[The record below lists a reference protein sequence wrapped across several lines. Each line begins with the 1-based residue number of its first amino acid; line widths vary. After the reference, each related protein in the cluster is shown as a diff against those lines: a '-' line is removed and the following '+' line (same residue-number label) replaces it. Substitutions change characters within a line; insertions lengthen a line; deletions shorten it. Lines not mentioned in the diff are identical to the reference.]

1 MAKWDSKRSRNILKN
16 IKITALFIIL
26 MSIVGTSMVFIS
38 LLGINNMKT
47 LSLDMNNLYIERML
61 PSLEVKEI
69 ETEFYQIRVP
79 FVQMIYSGKY
89 DASLDATINEHKAKI
104 DNILASYRRAKLNEE
119 QKKMLDE
126 IEKSYQAYMTGYYSA
141 IDSLKSGKTLSD
153 TEIKYLRQ
161 LENNLK
167 NAIEILVKE
176 NANVASQ
183 VVNKANEAYAK
194 SRIIIINLSIGL
206 ILISAILSFILIK
219 LLKDSMAQINN
230 VAEKLSQY
238 DFTVELETEGKNEFI
253 EMNRSLKQVVEN
265 IKRAIGEVK
274 VNAETLSAS
283 SQELSA
289 ASEEMA
295 ASSQELAKTMEQVAE
310 GASSQAND
318 LQDIVNLIADLT
330 ANIENVYKELESVKI
345 ETDNTTDKANNGK
358 LEMDKLVKS
367 IEEIRNAFEV
377 VVSKVNNLTNSVKQ
391 ISSIT
396 NVISAISEQ
405 TNLLALNAAIE
416 AARAGE
422 AGRGFAVVAD
432 EVRKLAEESKKS
444 TEEIAELVNSIQNDT
459 EEVIKTS
466 NEVESFIKAQTSAV
480 ENTVESFAEI
490 LESVENIAPLME
502 RTYEGMNEIVKS
514 KDEVLAKVEGV
525 SAVVQENTAASEEVA
540 ASSQQISASSEEVAA
555 TAQNLSAMAMD
566 LANIV
571 QRFKVE

>member
-1 MAKWDSKRSRNILKN
+1 MVKGDSKSRNILKN
-16 IKITALFIIL
+16 IKMTSLFIIL
-26 MSIVGTSMVFIS
+26 ICIIGTSMIFIS
-38 LLGINNMKT
+38 LLGINNMKI
-47 LSLDMNNLYIERML
+47 LSLDMNNLYNERML
-61 PSLEVKEI
+61 PSLQVKEI
-69 ETEFYQIRVP
+69 ETEFYQIRLP
-79 FVQMIYSGKY
+79 FVQMIYSSKY
-89 DASLDATINEHKAKI
+89 DLALETTINEHKTKI
-104 DNILASYRRAKLNEE
+104 DNILQSYRKAKMNED
-119 QKKMLDE
+119 QKKMLE
-126 IEKSYQAYMTGYYSA
+126 EVEKNYQSYMAGLYST
-141 IDSLKSGKTLSD
+141 IDKLKANQTLSYAD
-153 TEIKYLRQ
+153 VQHLEELAKNLEI
-161 LENNLK
+161 
-167 NAIEILVKE
+167 AIETLVKE
-176 NANVASQ
+176 NATVASQ
-183 VVNKANEAYAK
+183 VVDKANNAYLK
-194 SRIIIINLSIGL
+194 SRIIIINLSAGL

-219 LLKDSMAQINN
+219 LLKTSMAQINF

-274 VNAETLSAS
+274 LNAETLSAS
-283 SQELSA
+283 SQELTA

-318 LQDIVNLIADLT
+318 LQDIINLISDLT
-330 ANIENVYKELESVKI
+330 SNIEKVYGELERVKK
-345 ETDNTTDKANNGK
+345 ETDNTTDKANVGK
-358 LEMDKLVKS
+358 MEMDKLIKS
-367 IEEIRNAFEV
+367 IEEIRNAFDV
-377 VVSKVNNLTNSVKQ
+377 VVGKVNNLTSSVKQ

-396 NVISAISEQ
+396 NVISSISEQ

-444 TEEIAELVNSIQNDT
+444 TEEIAELVSSIQTDT

-466 NEVESFIKAQTSAV
+466 NEVENFIKSQTSAV

-514 KDEVLAKVEGV
+514 KDEVLLKVEGV
-525 SAVVQENTAASEEVA
+525 SSVVEENTAASEEVA